1 MPPGTRFADG
11 ACQEER
17 MEAETER
24 LQPPTGLAPQPQG
37 TASARGTA
45 ARTTPAADAHQRL
58 ATTAAERPLRLGV
71 VSGLGY
77 RNVKGSLEKTSALLR
92 TADRV
97 EHHVVESPEDVAQTL
112 DAYEEKGMDIVAVSG
127 GDGTV
132 SMVAT
137 HLLTRSK
144 SPTPPIVAV
153 LRAFVAHLQHGAGLR
168 GGRTNMTA
176 GDVGM
181 EGNQVRALKQ
191 LLAWTESPDVESAT
205 LIQRRLIGVG
215 SPGHLPSCGFFVG
228 GGAIYQGSL
237 DTWNFRDQ
245 SKVPWMR
252 TGLGTATSIVKLV
265 TRHLW
270 SRSAFEPTKAR
281 FTVNEQHGPEED
293 AWCVFMA
300 TTLDRIALGIYPFW
314 GARSGPIRMMAVSH
328 DHRKLLRAGVRAVWG
343 KQSRHLKEANGYHGF
358 SGHRITLELPS
369 SGVTLD
375 GEIIKPVNG
384 TLRMGIAGELN
395 FLRL

>member
-1 MPPGTRFADG
+1 MK
-11 ACQEER
+11 
-17 MEAETER
+17 AETER
-24 LQPPTGLAPQPQG
+24 LQSPTGLTQQPHRTAAAPEAGARTAPAPSPHQKLAA
-37 TASARGTA
+37 TAS
-45 ARTTPAADAHQRL
+45 
-58 ATTAAERPLRLGV
+58 ERPLRLGV

-92 TADRV
+92 TAGNV

-112 DAYEEKGMDIVAVSG
+112 DAYEEAGMDIVAVSG

-153 LRAFVAHLQHGAGLR
+153 LR

-191 LLAWTESPDVESAT
+191 LLAWSENPDVESAT
-205 LIQRRLIGVG
+205 LIQRQLIGVG

-237 DTWNFRDQ
+237 DTWKFRDQ

-270 SRSAFEPTKAR
+270 SRSAFEPTQAR
-281 FTVNEQHGPEED
+281 FRVNEQDGPQED

-300 TTLDRIALGIYPFW
+300 TTLDRMALGIYPFW
-314 GARSGPIRMMAVSH
+314 GDRGGPIRMMAVSQ
-328 DHRKLLRAGVRAVWG
+328 DHKKLIRAGARAVWG
-343 KQSRHLKEANGYHGF
+343 KPSRHLNEANGYHGF

-375 GEIIKPVNG
+375 GEIIKPVDG